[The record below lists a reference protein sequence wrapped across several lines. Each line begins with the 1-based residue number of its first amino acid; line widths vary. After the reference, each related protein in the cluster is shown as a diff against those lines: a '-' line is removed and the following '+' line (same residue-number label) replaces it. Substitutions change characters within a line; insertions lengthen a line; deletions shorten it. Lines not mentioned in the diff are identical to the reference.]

1 MEALCKSLKMLDFLT
16 AAFYCNLFMPFNKFV
31 SGPKGI
37 SFKDC
42 KKKEI
47 YSINIKVLVITVT
60 QHVTQRS
67 CT

>member
-1 MEALCKSLKMLDFLT
+1 MEALCKSLKYARFLT

-31 SGPKGI
+31 SGPNRI

-42 KKKEI
+42 KKEI
-47 YSINIKVLVITVT
+47 YGVNIKVLVITVT
-60 QHVTQRS
+60 LHVTQRS